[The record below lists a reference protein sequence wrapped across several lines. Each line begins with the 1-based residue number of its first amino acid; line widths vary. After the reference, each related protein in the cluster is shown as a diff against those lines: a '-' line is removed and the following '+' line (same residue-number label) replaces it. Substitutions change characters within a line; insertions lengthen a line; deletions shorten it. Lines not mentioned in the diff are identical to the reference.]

1 MFNDVERSNTELI
14 LAYDTTLEGWSRALD
29 YRDKETEGH
38 SKRVTDITVMIARA
52 MGLSDDELVN
62 VRRGA
67 LLHDT
72 GKLGVPDNIL
82 LKPGKLTDEE
92 WVIMKKHPSIAYDLI
107 SPIPFL
113 KKALDIPYCHHEKW
127 NGTGYPRGLKGEE
140 IPLAARIFS
149 VVDVWDALRSDRPY
163 RPAWSKEKTM
173 EYILQEV
180 GAGFDPKVVEAF
192 LNVMK
197 SESA

>member
-1 MFNDVERSNTELI
+1 
-14 LAYDTTLEGWSRALD
+14 
-29 YRDKETEGH
+29 
-38 SKRVTDITVMIARA
+38 
-52 MGLSDDELVN
+52 
-62 VRRGA
+62 
-67 LLHDT
+67 
-72 GKLGVPDNIL
+72 
-82 LKPGKLTDEE
+82 
-92 WVIMKKHPSIAYDLI
+92 
-107 SPIPFL
+107 
-113 KKALDIPYCHHEKW
+113 
-127 NGTGYPRGLKGEE
+127 LKGEE

-180 GAGFDPKVVEAF
+180 GTGFDPKVVEAF